1 MCPREALEDAP
12 RGDPYGGTDRCGD
25 SCPGDSR
32 MTAPRVSF
40 LAIAQTLAAYLAIPV
55 VLLYP
60 FGFVAL
66 FAQFTNYFRL
76 DFYTAWYAASLV
88 NRVVVLGQ
96 GATILAAA
104 LIGSVLLSG
113 LVAQIL
119 LRHDNSGVSSRFVRG
134 RMLGAKLAFVSVL
147 TVLLYVLYS
156 RQLAAGRVFGQAIFG
171 SKPTECQEEA
181 LRHQLNLWPDSLVAA
196 FIFVAGGLWGGW
208 LMYRAYRRYRQ
219 SVSVN
224 EGRGPVV
231 DHRVRGT
238 LRFLVR
244 GITQGWIVP
253 GLVAAYTFGIA
264 ASLTLAWYMPAF
276 MPLLTY
282 GATPEFQ
289 GSEEPSHNRLLSHA
303 DGSWHF
309 LHRKKLEVGREYRI
323 VSFADGEAKFVRV
336 RPHRETA
343 FRVAPFPWSEDAVT
357 RVTQPCPK

>member
-1 MCPREALEDAP
+1 
-12 RGDPYGGTDRCGD
+12 
-25 SCPGDSR
+25 
-32 MTAPRVSF
+32 MTTPRVSF
-40 LAIAQTLAAYLAIPV
+40 LAIAQTLAGYLALPA

-66 FAQFTNYFRL
+66 FAQFTHYFGL

-88 NRVVVLGQ
+88 NRGVTLGQ

-113 LVAQIL
+113 IVSQTFLW
-119 LRHDNSGVSSRFVRG
+119 HDSGGASRRFVQG
-134 RMLGAKLAFVSVL
+134 RRLGAKLAFVFAL
-147 TVLLYVLYS
+147 TLLLYILYS
-156 RQLAAGRVFGQAIFG
+156 RILAAGRVFGPAIFG

-181 LRHQLNLWPDSLVAA
+181 LRHQLNLWPDSLVPA

-208 LMYRAYRRYRQ
+208 LMYRDYRRYRQ

-238 LRFLVR
+238 FRFLVR
-244 GITQGWIVP
+244 GITQGWILP
-253 GLVAAYTFGIA
+253 GLLAAYTFGIA
-264 ASLTLAWYMPAF
+264 ASLMLAWYTPAF

-282 GATPEFQ
+282 GDTPEYQ
-289 GSEEPSHNRLLSHA
+289 GKAEPTHNRLLSHA

-309 LHRKKLEVGREYRI
+309 LHRKKVEGGREYRI
-323 VSFADGEAKFVRV
+323 LSFTEGEAKFIRV
-336 RPHRETA
+336 RPHNPTA
-343 FRVAPFPWSEDAVT
+343 FRVAPFPWSKDAVT
-357 RVTQPCPK
+357 RVTEPCTE